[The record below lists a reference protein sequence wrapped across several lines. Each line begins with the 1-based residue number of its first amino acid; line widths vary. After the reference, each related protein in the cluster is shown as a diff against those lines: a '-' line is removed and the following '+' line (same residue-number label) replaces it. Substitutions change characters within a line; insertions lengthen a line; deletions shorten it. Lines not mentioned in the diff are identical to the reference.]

1 MKDYELQM
9 LTAFFAALTQQSEP
23 LPADFVVQLNEIS
36 ETLDLNQLNQLI
48 TNSSLGENYQIAYQR
63 LRSKSSVR
71 NLGLDTTPKD
81 RDVIGDT
88 NCTEVHNVSRRGTEQ
103 NADEIITQIETR
115 LHEEET
121 PTSLIRT
128 ICGNSNPIEAAKTI
142 LLTSGF

>member
-88 NCTEVHNVSRRGTEQ
+88 NCTEVHNVSRRMLT
-103 NADEIITQIETR
+103 IIAQKQ
-115 LHEEET
+115 ET
-121 PTSLIRT
+121 PESLIKK

-142 LLTSGF
+142 FLTSGF

>member
-71 NLGLDTTPKD
+71 NLGLDTTPNDKSE
-81 RDVIGDT
+81 VENT
-88 NCTEVHNVSRRGTEQ
+88 TCTETDNAASRGTEQ
-103 NADEIITQIETR
+103 NSDEIITQIETR
-115 LHEEET
+115 LYEEET

-128 ICGNSNPIEAAKTI
+128 ICGNFNPIEAAQTI
-142 LLTSGF
+142 FLTSGF